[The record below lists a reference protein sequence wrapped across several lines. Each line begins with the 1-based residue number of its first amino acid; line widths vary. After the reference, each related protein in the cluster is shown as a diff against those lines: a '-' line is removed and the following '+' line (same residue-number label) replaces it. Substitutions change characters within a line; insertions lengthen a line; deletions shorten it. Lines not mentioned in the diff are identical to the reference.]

1 MLNTECPCCNKE
13 TITLKQKLIAN
24 KWVDIYCSEC
34 GTRYCAQPVILA
46 VMSFVLTW
54 NIIYFGYLTVME
66 GGLIYPS
73 LFVGVWIVIEY
84 FMYYIPLA
92 RLRAKPSTDTSHE

>member
-1 MLNTECPCCNKE
+1 MLNTECPCCKKE

-24 KWVDIYCSEC
+24 KWVDIYCSDC
-34 GTRYCAQPVILA
+34 GTRYCAQPVLLA

-54 NIIYFGYLTVME
+54 NILYFGYLSAKE
-66 GGLIYPS
+66 GGLIYPT
-73 LFVGVWIVIEY
+73 LFVAVWIIVEY

-92 RLRAKPSTDTSHE
+92 RLRDKPSTDASTE